1 MKKKILAVFLSA
13 VMTLAVIPL
22 TASAKTHPEGQT
34 VSTVLF
40 YTLDADG
47 QRVLVSRVTVPQM
60 EADMKAGIL
69 DDTLH
74 NYSLLD
80 RFVTPVHQESEGM
93 TVSEFVEYASS
104 KSTDSDLR
112 AENLHFRDEDQIAFW
127 EIDQTGYDDMDTY
140 TYNDLYG
147 VERYNYP
154 YLYKYWNYR
163 TQDYADPDGKMTR
176 EETIDHIF
184 RNAEN
189 ESVMLS
195 VRAFSQRY
203 IVTDTKY
210 ETGDY
215 NMENYWNDC
224 GYLDNERTLRLMI
237 PMTEAD
243 LRDKV
248 STANNSRYW
257 VSQILLKESGST
269 AVRSKGLVAAPTAS
283 MTEDD
288 DYYYIRFDCET
299 EGASIYY
306 NSNLISPGYMPTAR
320 YKGSAVRVS
329 KSQFPEGTVTMTAHA
344 VKDGWADAGV
354 VTLQLKA
361 EGEQKAMSFHDVRSG
376 AWYRDAVEYVSR
388 VGLMKGTGAGEFS
401 PGTPMERYMLTEVLY
416 RLAGSPDTSDHKYFE
431 DTSLDSVTWCY
442 ENGVFNGMS
451 ETSFEPKGRITREQ
465 IAAMLC
471 RYAKVCRMDMDRK
484 GDLSQFRD
492 RDDISSWALSS
503 LEWANGA
510 GLINGMGDGT
520 LDPKGT
526 ATRAQLAQIL
536 YNFSKLK

>member
-1 MKKKILAVFLSA
+1 MKKKLLSVILTA
-13 VMTLAVIPL
+13 VMTFSAAPVM
-22 TASAKTHPEGQT
+22 ASAKTNPQGQT

-40 YTLDADG
+40 YTLDADD

-74 NYSLLD
+74 NYSVLD
-80 RFVTPVHQESEGM
+80 KFVTPVHQESEGM
-93 TVSEFVEYASS
+93 TVSDFVEYASS
-104 KSTDSDLR
+104 KSADGDIRS
-112 AENLHFRDEDQIAFW
+112 ENLHFRDEDQIAFW

-140 TYNDLYG
+140 TYDDLYG

-154 YLYKYWNYR
+154 YLYKYWDYR
-163 TQDYADPDGKMTR
+163 SQDYADPDGKMTR

-184 RNAEN
+184 GNAEN

-210 ETGDY
+210 GTDDY

-224 GYLDNERTLRLMI
+224 GYLDNERALRLMI

-257 VSQILLKESGST
+257 ISQILLKENGGT
-269 AVRSKGLVAAPTAS
+269 AIRSKGLVAAPTAS

-288 DYYYIRFDCET
+288 DYYYVRFDCST
-299 EGASIYY
+299 EDAVIYY
-306 NSNLISPGYMPTAR
+306 NSNLISPGYMPTAQYR
-320 YKGSAVRVS
+320 GGAVRIN
-329 KSQFPEGTVTMTAHA
+329 KSQFPSGTVTMTAHA

-361 EGEQKAMSFHDVRSG
+361 EGEQKAMTFSDVRSG
-376 AWYRDAVEYVSR
+376 SWYSDAVEYVSR
-388 VGLMKGTGAGEFS
+388 TGLMKGTGAGEFS
-401 PGTPMERYMLTEVLY
+401 PETPMERYMLAEVLY
-416 RLAGSPDTSDHKYFE
+416 RLAGSPDTSDYKYFK
-431 DTSLDSVTWCY
+431 DTSLESVTWCY
-442 ENGVFNGMS
+442 ENGVVNGMS
-451 ETSFEPKGRITREQ
+451 ETRFEPNGRITREQ
-465 IAAMLC
+465 IAAMLF
-471 RYAKVCRMDMDRK
+471 RYAKVCKMDMELK
-484 GDLSQFRD
+484 GDLSQFTD
-492 RDDISSWALSS
+492 CGEISDWALDS

-520 LDPKGT
+520 LNPKGT

-536 YNFSKLK
+536 YNFSKL